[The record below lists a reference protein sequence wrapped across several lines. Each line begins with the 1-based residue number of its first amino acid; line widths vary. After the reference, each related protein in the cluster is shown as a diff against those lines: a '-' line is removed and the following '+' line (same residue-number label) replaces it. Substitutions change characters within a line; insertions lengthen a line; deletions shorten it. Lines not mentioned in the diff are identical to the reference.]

1 MITNKV
7 APGKWLNDNDLRST
21 MYICLCNGITERDI
35 RSCCAEEGACSMRDL
50 ERCLG
55 VGANCGK
62 CKPMAKQILI
72 ETRAEVRSL
81 NDSRSDSRTILSGA
95 PA

>member
-1 MITNKV
+1 
-7 APGKWLNDNDLRST
+7 
-21 MYICLCNGITERDI
+21 MYICLCNAITERDI
-35 RSCCAEEGACSMRDL
+35 RSCCADEGACTMRDL

-55 VGANCGK
+55 VGASCGK
-62 CKPMAKQILI
+62 CKHAAKQILN
-72 ETRAEVRSL
+72 EVRSL

>member
-1 MITNKV
+1 
-7 APGKWLNDNDLRST
+7 

-35 RSCCAEEGACSMRDL
+35 RSCCTEEGACSMRDL

-55 VGANCGK
+55 VGVNCGM
-62 CKPMAKQILI
+62 CRPMAKQILN
-72 ETRAEVRSL
+72 ESRSV
-81 NDSRSDSRTILSGA
+81 NDSCSDSRTILSGA

>member
-1 MITNKV
+1 
-7 APGKWLNDNDLRST
+7 

-35 RSCCAEEGACSMRDL
+35 RGCCADEGACTMRDL

-55 VGANCGK
+55 VGTNCGK
-62 CKPMAKQILI
+62 CRPVAKQILI
-72 ETRAEVRSL
+72 E
-81 NDSRSDSRTILSGA
+81 SRSMNSSRADSRTILSGA